1 MALKVDK
8 ESVEAV
14 IITEKLKILGCVYMF
29 ADERVTDFMESSVN
43 QYLAVTDSVI
53 YNLDSEKCVDRV
65 AYLCVKKEHITAI
78 YPVKH
83 IKP

>member
-1 MALKVDK
+1 MAIRVGK

-14 IITEKLKILGCVYMF
+14 ILTEKLKIVGSVYMF

-43 QYLAVTDSVI
+43 QYLAVTDSAI
-53 YNLDSEKCVDRV
+53 YNIDSEKCIDRT
-65 AYLCVKKEHITAI
+65 AYLCLKKEHITAI
-78 YPVKH
+78 YPVNQ